1 MVKVSEIYTTDVES
15 WLVPVLNRSSIDGGS
30 WPVAASCTIL
40 SGENEAPAVL
50 YFESQLD
57 VVWPASLWL
66 ASAVCTGSRCL
77 RVRTTLSGGKSVH
90 MCCSSANGPRN
101 QKLILN
107 SCFSTLD
114 RISEKTQIWNEVFS
128 YRRID
133 YFLRVLAPAARR
145 RVSSDV
151 RPMLPNHCDKLSRAN
166 LAVTAKSIGSSNSR
180 LDWLPTIQKPHFPD
194 WLTAS
199 AGPSWTTYCW
209 PYSYMHAK
217 NAQFTTLVVL
227 LSWANNCHPRVLLLK
242 KKKARVV
249 KIMVHAWLM

>member
-1 MVKVSEIYTTDVES
+1 
-15 WLVPVLNRSSIDGGS
+15 
-30 WPVAASCTIL
+30 
-40 SGENEAPAVL
+40 
-50 YFESQLD
+50 
-57 VVWPASLWL
+57 
-66 ASAVCTGSRCL
+66 
-77 RVRTTLSGGKSVH
+77 

-133 YFLRVLAPAARR
+133 YFLRVLVPAARL

-180 LDWLPTIQKPHFPD
+180 LDWLPSDPKTSLSC
-194 WLTAS
+194 LTHCVSGAVLDDVL
-199 AGPSWTTYCW
+199 
-209 PYSYMHAK
+209 
-217 NAQFTTLVVL
+217 LVVL
-227 LSWANNCHPRVLLLK
+227 IYACKKCTIHYSNCTI
-242 KKKARVV
+242 
-249 KIMVHAWLM
+249 IMGK